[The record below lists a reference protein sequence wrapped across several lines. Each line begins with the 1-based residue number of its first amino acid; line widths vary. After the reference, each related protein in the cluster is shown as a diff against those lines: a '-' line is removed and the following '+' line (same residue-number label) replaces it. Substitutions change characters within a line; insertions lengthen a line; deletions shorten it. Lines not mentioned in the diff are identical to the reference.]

1 MTFLA
6 PLAAALAITL
16 PAIVAL
22 YFLRIRRPT
31 RIVPALDLWPDQIR
45 DRQAN
50 VPWQRLRFSWLLLL
64 QLLVA
69 AVLVAAA
76 VQPALSASASLAPH
90 TIVLI
95 DASASMQAKDVEPSR
110 LDEAKRQVGAMIDQL
125 GPQDRMTLIAVQSTA
140 RIVGS
145 GSGDH
150 DALHR
155 ALNAIA
161 PANGPADLSAAL
173 SLASGIV
180 RAGEESRAYLFSDG
194 ILEPLRTSFA
204 NGLPFPIEYHRVG
217 VSGENV
223 GLTSLV
229 VRAGAQSRAA
239 YLRVHNFGQQPRSF
253 TLEWRSDAGLID
265 VRSVSLAAGQAE
277 DLALPVPDA
286 ANTVTAR
293 IEAKDNFGLD
303 DSVTAVARAP
313 RAFHVLLVTPG
324 NVFLEQALRLRTDFQ
339 LDVIAPAAYRS
350 STSYAMT
357 VFDRYSPSAMPDA
370 PFVMVDPPAGSP
382 LAGGAQVGIGR
393 VRASDAGDPLLNN
406 VSLQDVHIAK
416 SQDMRASTFGRALI
430 TSLQTPL
437 VLVRDAPFRQ
447 VLVGFD
453 IHDSDLP
460 LRIGFPVL
468 MQNLSEWMLPPS
480 VPSRSFH
487 PDETVTIV
495 PENGAKTVT
504 VVRPDGSRRQLATGS
519 IATFADTDLLGVYM
533 VEQTV
538 SGNTDRSWFAVNLF
552 SDTTSQLVPV
562 DRLALP
568 PSKVFSTAQTNH
580 RGLIQVWPWIALLAL
595 VLVLAE
601 WLAFHR
607 GL

>member
-110 LDEAKRQVGAMIDQL
+110 LDEAKRQIGAMIDQL

>member
-1 MTFLA
+1 M
-6 PLAAALAITL
+6 
-16 PAIVAL
+16 
-22 YFLRIRRPT
+22 
-31 RIVPALDLWPDQIR
+31 
-45 DRQAN
+45 
-50 VPWQRLRFSWLLLL
+50 
-64 QLLVA
+64 
-69 AVLVAAA
+69 
-76 VQPALSASASLAPH
+76 
-90 TIVLI
+90 
-95 DASASMQAKDVEPSR
+95 
-110 LDEAKRQVGAMIDQL
+110 
-125 GPQDRMTLIAVQSTA
+125 
-140 RIVGS
+140 
-145 GSGDH
+145 
-150 DALHR
+150 
-155 ALNAIA
+155 
-161 PANGPADLSAAL
+161 
-173 SLASGIV
+173 

-204 NGLPFPIEYHRVG
+204 NGLPFPIEYRRVG

-286 ANTVTAR
+286 ADTVTAR

>member
-76 VQPALSASASLAPH
+76 VQPALSASANLAPH

-204 NGLPFPIEYHRVG
+204 NGLPFPIEYRRVG

-382 LAGGAQVGIGR
+382 LAGGVQVGIGR